1 MATAEK
7 RKLLRCWTASRRGV
21 GKQEAGTPPKSRGNA
36 TIMKPI
42 SSSIPNDRMAVLF
55 AVMLVAAAGN
65 TAMQSILPAIGA
77 KLDIPDVWV
86 SLAFSWS
93 ALLWVLTAPAWARQ
107 SDRRG
112 RKALMALGVVGF
124 LSSMAL
130 CGLTLW
136 AGLAGYLGVG
146 VTFIVF
152 ALFRS
157 LYGGLGSA
165 SPPAVQAYVASRT
178 EPEERTQALSVV
190 SSSFGLGTVI
200 GPAIAPLFILPIVG
214 LAGPMLMFALI
225 GVVVLVLL
233 RWRLPDDVPK
243 FAARGNIAPYPTS
256 ASSPT
261 ASSEEVDDIDDLPD
275 ANPPEPLKWRDGRV
289 RPWMFAGF
297 FGGQAQAMML
307 GVVGFLILD
316 RLNFRVD
323 PDAGAAATGVVL
335 MAGAFATLLAQ
346 WGLIP
351 LMRPSPRTAV
361 LVGAT
366 LGGIGALMTGLAQD
380 LHGIVIGFALAS
392 LGFGLFRPGFTA
404 GASLS
409 VPRRDQGSIA
419 GMTASIN
426 GSAYIVSPA
435 IGVLLYNV
443 SPMLSYGL
451 MAAFC
456 AFLIGWGWRALR
468 LTP

>member
-1 MATAEK
+1 MAT
-7 RKLLRCWTASRRGV
+7 LSR
-21 GKQEAGTPPKSRGNA
+21 
-36 TIMKPI
+36 
-42 SSSIPNDRMAVLF
+42 SIPADRMAVLF

-93 ALLWVLTAPAWARQ
+93 ALLWVMTAPYWARQ

-124 LSSMAL
+124 MLSMAF
-130 CGLTLW
+130 CGLALW
-136 AGLAGYLGVG
+136 AGLAGYLAAGT
-146 VTFIVF
+146 TFIIF

-165 SPPAVQAYVASRT
+165 APPAVQAYVASRT
-178 EPEERTQALSVV
+178 DPEERTQALSLV

-200 GPAIAPLFILPIVG
+200 GPAIAPLFILPFVG
-214 LAGPMLMFALI
+214 LSGPLLVFALI
-225 GVVVLVLL
+225 GLLVLVML
-233 RWRLPDDVPK
+233 RWRLPDDVPR
-243 FAARGNIAPYPTS
+243 FAARGAIAAYPTAAGS
-256 ASSPT
+256 PASTSDDSDDDVDEGEGDAPAPT
-261 ASSEEVDDIDDLPD
+261 
-275 ANPPEPLKWRDGRV
+275 PLRWTDKRV
-289 RPWMFAGF
+289 RPWMLAGLY
-297 FGGQAQAMML
+297 GGQAQAMML
-307 GVVGFLILD
+307 GVIGFLILD
-316 RLNFRVD
+316 RLNLRVR
-323 PDAGAAATGVVL
+323 PDEGAAMTGIVL
-335 MAGAFATLLAQ
+335 MAGAFATLLSQ

-351 LMRPSPRTAV
+351 LLKPSARTAV
-361 LVGAT
+361 LVGAA
-366 LGGIGALMTGLAQD
+366 LGASGLIITGVAQD

-409 VPRRDQGSIA
+409 VPRRDQGSVA

-435 IGVLLYNV
+435 IGVLLYNWH
-443 SPMLSYGL
+443 PMVAYGL
-451 MAAFC
+451 MAGFC
-456 AFLIGWGWRALR
+456 GWLVLWGWSALR
-468 LTP
+468 QDQPAA

>member
-1 MATAEK
+1 MAT
-7 RKLLRCWTASRRGV
+7 LSR
-21 GKQEAGTPPKSRGNA
+21 
-36 TIMKPI
+36 
-42 SSSIPNDRMAVLF
+42 SIPADRMAVLF

-93 ALLWVLTAPAWARQ
+93 ALLWVMTAPYWARQ

-124 LSSMAL
+124 MLSMAF
-130 CGLTLW
+130 CGLALW
-136 AGLAGYLGVG
+136 AGLAGYLAAGT
-146 VTFIVF
+146 TFIIF

-165 SPPAVQAYVASRT
+165 APPAVQAYVASRT
-178 EPEERTQALSVV
+178 DPEERTQALSLV

-200 GPAIAPLFILPIVG
+200 GPAIAPLFILPFVG
-214 LAGPMLMFALI
+214 LSGPLLVFALI
-225 GVVVLVLL
+225 GLLVLVML
-233 RWRLPDDVPK
+233 RWRLPDDVPR
-243 FAARGNIAPYPTS
+243 FAARGAIAAYPTAAGS
-256 ASSPT
+256 PASTSDDSDDDVDEGEGDAPAPT
-261 ASSEEVDDIDDLPD
+261 
-275 ANPPEPLKWRDGRV
+275 PLRWTDKRV
-289 RPWMFAGF
+289 RPWMLAGLY
-297 FGGQAQAMML
+297 GGQAQAMML
-307 GVVGFLILD
+307 GVIGFLILD
-316 RLNFRVD
+316 RLNLRVR
-323 PDAGAAATGVVL
+323 PDEGAAMTGIVL
-335 MAGAFATLLAQ
+335 MAGAFATLLSQ

-351 LMRPSPRTAV
+351 LLKPSARTAV
-361 LVGAT
+361 LVGAA
-366 LGGIGALMTGLAQD
+366 LGASGLIITGVAQD

-409 VPRRDQGSIA
+409 VPRRDQGSVA

-435 IGVLLYNV
+435 IGVLLYNWH
-443 SPMLSYGL
+443 PMVAYGL
-451 MAAFC
+451 MAGFC
-456 AFLIGWGWRALR
+456 GWLVLWGWSALK
-468 LTP
+468 PNQPGQ